1 MYNITCRNL
10 MFEYPPLLNISNYTL
25 SVLFGSLG
33 IAVEKGI
40 CGGCLRAKPA
50 NNPHIWPLP
59 RQIPERLLFPHSRIM
74 QEAFPEEKDREL

>member
-40 CGGCLRAKPA
+40 
-50 NNPHIWPLP
+50 WPLP